1 MKETIS
7 SKQAKIVVE
16 RKGSKEAILLLHAGI
31 ADKRMWENEVN
42 LLSKDYCVIAVD
54 LPGFGESKILGN
66 RINYVEIIEIV
77 LDHYELTEV
86 TIIAA
91 SFGGKIAIDFCLI
104 HPKKVKKMILIS
116 PAVSGWEDSKE
127 LIDYEKQENL
137 TTDVRDL
144 VTLNYE
150 FWITRGRDTTNINIE
165 AEKLIKEML
174 QHNFLLEDNEAEE
187 INIIDN
193 SLKELENIHQPLL
206 IINGERDISDFLA
219 IGSFIHNKVQFSQR
233 EVIPNTAHLPNLEN
247 SKLVSWYIT
256 EFLKE
261 SD

>member
-16 RKGSKEAILLLHAGI
+16 KKGSKEVILLLHAGI
-31 ADKRMWENEVN
+31 LDKRMWGNEVN

-54 LPGFGESKILGN
+54 LPGFGESEILGN
-66 RINYVEIIEIV
+66 RINYVEIIETV
-77 LDHYELTEV
+77 LEHYELTEV
-86 TIIAA
+86 KIIAA

-104 HPKKVKKMILIS
+104 HPEKVKKMILIS

-127 LIDYEKQENL
+127 LIDYEEQESL
-137 TTDVRDL
+137 TTDVKDL
-144 VTLNYE
+144 VTMNCE
-150 FWITRGRDTTNINIE
+150 FWITRGRDATNVNAE
-165 AEKLIKEML
+165 VEKLIVEML
-174 QHNFLLEDNEAEE
+174 QHNFSLDDNQAEE

-193 SLKELENIHQPLL
+193 SLKKLGNIEQSLL
-206 IINGERDISDFLA
+206 IINGEKDVSDFLA
-219 IGSFIHNKVQFSQR
+219 IGSCIHNKVRLSQR

-247 SKLVSWYIT
+247 SNLVSRYIT
-256 EFLKE
+256 AFLKK

>member
-7 SKQAKIVVE
+7 SKYAKIVVE
-16 RKGSKEAILLLHAGI
+16 KKGSKEVILLLHAGI

-66 RINYVEIIEIV
+66 RINYVEIIETV
-77 LDHYELTEV
+77 LEHYELTEV

-104 HPKKVKKMILIS
+104 HPQKVKKMILIS

-127 LIDYEKQENL
+127 LIDYEEQESL

-150 FWITRGRDTTNINIE
+150 FWITRGRDTPNVNIE
-165 AEKLIKEML
+165 AEKLIIEML
-174 QHNFLLEDNEAEE
+174 QHNFLLEDNKVEE

-193 SLKELENIHQPLL
+193 SLKRLENIDQPLL
-206 IINGERDISDFLA
+206 IINGENDISDFLA
-219 IGSFIHNKVQFSQR
+219 IGSCIHNKVQLSQR

-256 EFLKE
+256 EFLKK